1 MSKVRKGVIVAAG
14 LGTRFLPITKTVPK
28 ELLPVLNKPVLQYI
42 VEEMAGSG
50 IADIMIVIAPGKEIV
65 KEYFA
70 EDKKLEMTL
79 KKTGKLEQIKSLR
92 EISKKVTFH
101 YTYQKEPLGNGH
113 ALLQAKKFCGREP
126 FAFSDGDSII
136 DARTPVVG
144 QLMQVFEKQKAS
156 VIGVQKIKDKQE
168 MTKYGNV
175 YGEKIVNSNWKLAKL
190 PITNYQLPHGLYK
203 VTEIREKPSVKEVS
217 PFGLIIGG
225 MRYIFTPD
233 IWKYMVAQKQGRG
246 GEIWVADAVNMFAQ
260 NEKMFAYEY
269 EGKYFDTGNEVSLLK
284 TSVYFAMR
292 DGAIEI
298 KKILD
303 NQKYVG

>member
-1 MSKVRKGVIVAAG
+1 MNKVRRGVIVAAG

-50 IADIMIVIAPGKEIV
+50 IVDIMIVIAPGKEII
-65 KEYFA
+65 KDYFV
-70 EDKKLEMTL
+70 EDKKLEMAL

-92 EISKKVTFH
+92 EIAKKVTFH
-101 YTYQKEPLGNGH
+101 YAYQKEPLGNGH

-136 DARTPVVG
+136 DSKIPAMR
-144 QLMQVFEKQKAS
+144 QLIEVFGRIEAS
-156 VIGVQKIKDKQE
+156 VIGVQKIKNRQE

-175 YGEKIVNSNWKLAKL
+175 YTKNSKF
-190 PITNYQLPHGLYK
+190 
-203 VTEIREKPSVKEVS
+203 EIRNSKLKDFVYEVDCIKEKPNFEDVS
-217 PFGLIIGG
+217 PQGFIIGG

-246 GEIWVADAVNMFAQ
+246 GEIWVADAVNAFAQ
-260 NEKMFAYEY
+260 NEKMFAYQY
-269 EGKYFDTGNEVSLLK
+269 EGKYFDTGNEAAMLKASL
-284 TSVYFAMR
+284 YFFNKSKGQR
-292 DGAIEI
+292 
-298 KKILD
+298 
-303 NQKYVG
+303 